1 MRVVRGGDLAA
12 EQIDH
17 VVTIGVYDGVH
28 LGHRAVL
35 GAVGAEA
42 ARRSIASAVVT
53 FNRHPAQILRPD
65 AAPLLLTDIDQ
76 KLELL
81 ESTGI
86 DDVVVV
92 HFDNETARERPEH
105 FVKRVLVEQLR
116 ARLVVVGEDFH
127 FGFQRSGNVE
137 LLREAGRD
145 WGFDVIGHRLV
156 GADGAAAR
164 PERQV
169 SSTAIRRA
177 LTEGRL
183 ADANAMLGRA
193 HELRGTVVTGDQR
206 GRTIGFPT
214 ANVAVATDLCLP
226 SEGIY
231 AGGLRRADG
240 TELDAAIYLGRRPT
254 FYDDRAAMVLEVHC
268 LDWSGDLYGEPVAV
282 TFTDRLR
289 GDQRFDSVDA
299 LATQLQLDCD
309 DARRRRATRRG

>member
-1 MRVVRGGDLAA
+1 MVCIVSRLLVVPFALAA
-12 EQIDH
+12 
-17 VVTIGVYDGVH
+17 
-28 LGHRAVL
+28 
-35 GAVGAEA
+35 
-42 ARRSIASAVVT
+42 
-53 FNRHPAQILRPD
+53 ILLVA
-65 AAPLLLTDIDQ
+65 AAPLGAQPAAKPAVLASRDIPLDEQALRAAGVSFLPIERERGATD
-76 KLELL
+76 LVFPG
-81 ESTGI
+81 T
-86 DDVVVV
+86 VVV
-92 HFDNETARERPEH
+92 PPP
-105 FVKRVLVEQLR
+105 QL
-116 ARLVVVGEDFH
+116 LVVAAPVEGLIEAVEVASDEVVSA
-127 FGFQRSGNVE
+127 GQTIIRMCSPEIVQAQRE
-137 LLREAGRD
+137 FIA
-145 WGFDVIGHRLV
+145 
-156 GADGAAAR
+156 
-164 PERQV
+164 
-169 SSTAIRRA
+169 
-177 LTEGRL
+177 

>member
-53 FNRHPAQILRPD
+53 FDRHPAQILRPD

-156 GADGAAAR
+156 GSDGAAAR

>member
-53 FNRHPAQILRPD
+53 FDRHPAQILRPD

-145 WGFDVIGHRLV
+145 WGFDVTGHRLV

-214 ANVAVATDLCLP
+214 ANVAVAADLCLP

-254 FYDDRAAMVLEVHC
+254 FYDDRAAMVLELHC